1 MLFNHFPSPS
11 VPFQYGSPDPRSVF
25 VLKVVSWCYC
35 PSPSCIDDLNLLAS
49 MTAKINTRSQFFG
62 CSPSPDPCRFWSHRL
77 FLGKL
82 SPSPSCIPNLK
93 LLASTVAEINRGSRN
108 ILDAP
113 VARPLPIFIVQVV
126 SRQATPQAQV
136 VYQI

>member
-1 MLFNHFPSPS
+1 MDAPLAQTPAN
-11 VPFQYGSPDPRSVF
+11 YGPKR
-25 VLKVVSWCYC
+25 C
-35 PSPSCIDDLNLLAS
+35 
-49 MTAKINTRSQFFG
+49 FF
-62 CSPSPDPCRFWSHRL
+62 
-77 FLGKL
+77 GKL

-93 LLASTVAEINRGSRN
+93 LLASTVAEINRGPRN

>member
-1 MLFNHFPSPS
+1 MGCSP
-11 VPFQYGSPDPRSVF
+11 SPDPCRFWSHGLF
-25 VLKVVSWCYC
+25 LGKLP
-35 PSPSCIDDLNLLAS
+35 PSPSCIPNLKLLAS
-49 MTAKINTRSQFFG
+49 TVAEINRGPNFFG

-77 FLGKL
+77 FLSKL
-82 SPSPSCIPNLK
+82 PPSPSCIPNLK